1 MLNPPDLSDE
11 PLFFLIIEV
20 VNKKQWT
27 ITIVV
32 LIVIVHCGS
41 VIVEPLA

>member
-1 MLNPPDLSDE
+1 MVKVILFDNIISD
-11 PLFFLIIEV
+11 